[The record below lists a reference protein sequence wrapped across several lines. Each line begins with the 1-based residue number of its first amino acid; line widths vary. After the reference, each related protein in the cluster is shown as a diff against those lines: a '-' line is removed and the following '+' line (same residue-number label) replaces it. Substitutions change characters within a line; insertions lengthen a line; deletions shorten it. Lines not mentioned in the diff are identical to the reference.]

1 MTTKSNLLVP
11 AALVDAAWLAAHIGS
26 PKLIVLDASQ
36 TPVVPGLKAMNATGD
51 FQAIPGARRF
61 DYDREIRKPDTS
73 LPHMLPGP
81 EQFQRQARALG
92 VNADSAL
99 VVYDDCGMY
108 ASPRVWWMFRAMGHD
123 NVAVLDGGLPAWV
136 AAGRSMTDSLA
147 EAAAEGNFT
156 ASFRP
161 HLLSDFRA
169 VLEALDDD
177 GCRVLDARSPG
188 RFRGEAPEPRP
199 GLRGGHM
206 PNARNLPFTSLL
218 RGGSLKPAAELC
230 KLFAGVDA
238 GERRLISSCGSGITA
253 CVIALAAHVAGLGEV
268 SVYDGSWVEWGT
280 PGHLPVVGP
289 GAQRW

>member
-1 MTTKSNLLVP
+1 MAATSNLPVP

-26 PKLIVLDASQ
+26 PKLVVLDASQ
-36 TPVVPGLKAMNATGD
+36 TPVVPGLKAMNASGG

-61 DYDREIRKPDTS
+61 DYDKEIRKPDTS
-73 LPHMLPGP
+73 LPHMLPAP
-81 EQFQRQARALG
+81 EQFQRQARELG
-92 VNADSAL
+92 VNDDSA
-99 VVYDDCGMY
+99 VVAYDDCGMY
-108 ASPRVWWMFRAMGHD
+108 ASPRAWWMFRAMGHD
-123 NVAVLDGGLPAWV
+123 NVAVLDGGLPAWA
-136 AAGRSMTDSLA
+136 AAGLPMADSLTQ
-147 EAAAEGNFT
+147 EVAEGDFK

-161 HLLSDFRA
+161 HLLSDFRT
-169 VLEALDDD
+169 VLEALDDE
-177 GCRVLDARSPG
+177 GCRVLDARSSG

-218 RGGSLKPAAELC
+218 RDGALKPAAELRG
-230 KLFAGVDA
+230 LFAGVDA

-280 PGHLPVVGP
+280 PGHLPVVDSS
-289 GAQRW
+289 AK